1 MLLTY
6 YAIYLVFL
14 SLFNFW
20 RCLLLALI
28 IMLILAFIF
37 FQHLLQLFRAFDHIS
52 DGKGAL

>member
-1 MLLTY
+1 MFLTY

-14 SLFNFW
+14 SLVNFW

-37 FQHLLQLFRAFDHIS
+37 F
-52 DGKGAL
+52 

>member
-14 SLFNFW
+14 SLFNIW

-37 FQHLLQLFRAFDHIS
+37 F
-52 DGKGAL
+52 